1 MCIVN
6 IRFPMRFF
14 GLISTFTVLLGFSI
28 SPSFAACYVNVAAG
42 DLEDYLNGGMSKNEA
57 LGIIKSQG
65 SMEDSKACLTKLKGY
80 IKRVKTAYPASY
92 SALWNE

>member
-6 IRFPMRFF
+6 IRFLMRFF

-28 SPSFAACYVNVAAG
+28 SPSLAACYVNVAAG

-57 LGIIKSQG
+57 LEIIQS
-65 SMEDSKACLTKLKGY
+65 
-80 IKRVKTAYPASY
+80 
-92 SALWNE
+92 

>member
-1 MCIVN
+1 MCIVC
-6 IRFPMRFF
+6 IRFPMRFI
-14 GLISTFTVLLGFSI
+14 GLISTFTVLMGFSI
-28 SPSFAACYVNVAAG
+28 SPSLAACYVNVVAG

>member
-6 IRFPMRFF
+6 IRFLMRFF
-14 GLISTFTVLLGFSI
+14 GLISALTVLLGFST
-28 SPSFAACYVNVAAG
+28 SPSLAACYVNVAAG

-57 LGIIKSQG
+57 LEIIKSQG

>member
-1 MCIVN
+1 MYVVN
-6 IRFPMRFF
+6 IILPMRFF
-14 GLISTFTVLLGFSI
+14 GLITSYVILLGI
-28 SPSFAACYVNVAAG
+28 SVTPSLAACYVNVAAG
-42 DLEDYLNGGMSKNEA
+42 DLEDYLSGGMSKNEA

-92 SALWNE
+92 NALWDE